1 MRYPVC
7 TTYCLLKTDL
17 EFPTFLGLPS
27 SVDWGVLKAYSQ
39 EVFHFGYNLQKMVPN
54 HNPEY
59 YPPEEKIL
67 RMDLAHLWEVGAI
80 VKNYEPECCSQIVF
94 ENLDRKVL

>member
-1 MRYPVC
+1 M
-7 TTYCLLKTDL
+7 LKL
-17 EFPTFLGLPS
+17 
-27 SVDWGVLKAYSQ
+27 AYSQ
-39 EVFHFGYNLQKMVPN
+39 KVFHFGYNLQKMVPN

-59 YPPEEKIL
+59 YPPEEKVHT
-67 RMDLAHLWEVGAI
+67 MDLAHLWEVGAI

>member
-1 MRYPVC
+1 
-7 TTYCLLKTDL
+7 
-17 EFPTFLGLPS
+17 
-27 SVDWGVLKAYSQ
+27 
-39 EVFHFGYNLQKMVPN
+39 MVPN
-54 HNPEY
+54 HNLEY